1 MKGIKYKNDG
11 ESIELVTDI
20 DLYHFDKNANRN
32 EPDLIFN
39 KSLFIEFTDSFG
51 YTFNEL
57 NNSEL
62 LIEKIKE
69 YILHNPD
76 L

>member
-1 MKGIKYKNDG
+1 MKGSKYKNDG

-39 KSLFIEFTDSFG
+39 KSLLKIISI
-51 YTFNEL
+51 
-57 NNSEL
+57 S
-62 LIEKIKE
+62 LI
-69 YILHNPD
+69 
-76 L
+76 